1 MLFFLRKGRRVR
13 GGGHVT
19 HMYEER
25 VRGEVKLKNLESIK
39 LKRVKLQQ

>member
-1 MLFFLRKGRRVR
+1 MLFFLRKG

-25 VRGEVKLKNLESIK
+25 VCGEVKHKNLESTK